1 MDKAKKLNIEEAF
14 CEYLAKNFRGAVNPV
29 SSKTLEAVFHVKGT
43 EIRRIVNSLRCKGC
57 LLYTSVAG
65 AAYQAGEKLFSE
77 YDQKMKNY
85 LYKKEVV
92 YTEVMLPTNC
102 LLYTSRCV

>member
-1 MDKAKKLNIEEAF
+1 MPIPHL
-14 CEYLAKNFRGAVNPV
+14 
-29 SSKTLEAVFHVKGT
+29 
-43 EIRRIVNSLRCKGC
+43 EIRIVQRSKG
-57 LLYTSVAG
+57 SSAVAG

-92 YTEVMLPTNC
+92 YTEVMLT
-102 LLYTSRCV
+102 V